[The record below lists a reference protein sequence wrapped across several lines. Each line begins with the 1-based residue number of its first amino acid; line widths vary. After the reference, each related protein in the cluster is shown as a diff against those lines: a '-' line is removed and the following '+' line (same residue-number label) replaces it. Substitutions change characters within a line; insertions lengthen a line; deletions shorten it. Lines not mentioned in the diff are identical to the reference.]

1 MISMKKIIVLA
12 MAAFLISGVS
22 FAHEKTGK
30 AGSKSGKECCKKGG
44 KECSKD
50 CSKKGDS
57 KNAKAAKTETK
68 A

>member
-1 MISMKKIIVLA
+1 MKKIIVLA

-22 FAHEKTGK
+22 FAHERTGK
-30 AGSKSGKECCKKGG
+30 GGTKGGKECCKKGG

-57 KNAKAAKTETK
+57 KNAKLPKPK
-68 A
+68 PKLS

>member
-1 MISMKKIIVLA
+1 MKKIVVLV

-30 AGSKSGKECCKKGG
+30 AGTKGGKECCKKGG
-44 KECSKD
+44 KECSK
-50 CSKKGDS
+50 KGDS
-57 KNAKAAKTETK
+57 KNAKAARTETK